1 MVTRLQDYGGV
12 LWAVLWM
19 GQAQGTTKKQHVR
32 RWYGYL
38 CGRVSKE
45 KLPKRNK

>member
-1 MVTRLQDYGGV
+1 MGSFMDGASTRDK
-12 LWAVLWM
+12 
-19 GQAQGTTKKQHVR
+19 KKQHVR

>member
-19 GQAQGTTKKQHVR
+19 GQAQGTKKSNMLGGGMATCVV
-32 RWYGYL
+32 G
-38 CGRVSKE
+38 
-45 KLPKRNK
+45 